1 MIHILC
7 DEKYK
12 YDAVSIF
19 QLFIPHEK
27 PDFLP
32 PETDINNI
40 DGDYIALYSSDGRAE
55 AEVSLGGK
63 KSSYADSAADGLKH
77 GFARAIYSCFADIT
91 GLAPG
96 WGILTGVRPAKLM
109 RRLLDT
115 EGEQRASEIMRKDML
130 VSDKKLTL
138 CRSVAENEGRITS
151 LSKPN
156 SYSLYVSIP
165 FCPTKCS
172 YCSFVSNTIQQAGHL
187 IPDYLE
193 SSAKSLRPL
202 LKLRQSWG

>member
-63 KSSYADSAADGLKH
+63 K
-77 GFARAIYSCFADIT
+77 
-91 GLAPG
+91 
-96 WGILTGVRPAKLM
+96 
-109 RRLLDT
+109 
-115 EGEQRASEIMRKDML
+115 
-130 VSDKKLTL
+130 
-138 CRSVAENEGRITS
+138 
-151 LSKPN
+151 
-156 SYSLYVSIP
+156 
-165 FCPTKCS
+165 
-172 YCSFVSNTIQQAGHL
+172 
-187 IPDYLE
+187 
-193 SSAKSLRPL
+193 
-202 LKLRQSWG
+202 